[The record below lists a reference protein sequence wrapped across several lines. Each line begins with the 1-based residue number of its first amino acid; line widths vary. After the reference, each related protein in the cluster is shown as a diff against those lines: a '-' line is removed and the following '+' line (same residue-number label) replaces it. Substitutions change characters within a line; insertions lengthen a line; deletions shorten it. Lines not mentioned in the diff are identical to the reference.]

1 MLGPWRSCNEL
12 LFTEHYGWGFT
23 ALVTR
28 RCAPLAWVSLS
39 QGTGLGQSCKAIQDS
54 AMPCYAMHG
63 WEITMSSNLLQRAPL
78 VWVQLLQYNT
88 CAKMR
93 NSRLINCGPP
103 LNVRHLLDFDAEMRC
118 PELHST
124 DFSIARRHLVQHQH
138 ISSIWISFGP
148 GALCIRMSIGL
159 PRYWLSRAKDSPSST

>member
-1 MLGPWRSCNEL
+1 MRSI
-12 LFTEHYGWGFT
+12 
-23 ALVTR
+23 
-28 RCAPLAWVSLS
+28 
-39 QGTGLGQSCKAIQDS
+39 GLGQSLARHWVGSVLQGNPRFCYAMLYHAMPCYAMLCH

-93 NSRLINCGPP
+93 NSRLINCGPS

>member
-39 QGTGLGQSCKAIQDS
+39 QDTGLGQSCKAIQDS

-88 CAKMR
+88 CAEMR

-103 LNVRHLLDFDAEMRC
+103 LNMRHLLDFDAEMRC